1 MKKIFILDTNVL
13 IHDPEAMFSF
23 DDNDV
28 YLPIYVIEEIDK
40 LKEYNDRVGKSA
52 RETSR
57 NIEKLRKEEKN
68 SNLSLLEGLKNS
80 TGGTFRI
87 VLGENDIVNI
97 PDSLN
102 KNLTDNKII
111 GQALRIK
118 NENKKR
124 KVILVSKDMNVRI
137 KANVLG
143 METVDYVKDQID
155 INQLYEGW
163 REIEI
168 SSDLFSLLEKA
179 PIINWD
185 LVLKEE
191 PKANELIRFKNSNKE
206 ILTIYKKERE
216 KLEKQVFADT
226 KVWGVFAR
234 NTEQKQAMELLMD
247 ERIKLVTLVG
257 KAGTGKTLLAI
268 ATALEQVVERK
279 LYKKIFIA
287 RPIVPMGNDI
297 GFLPG
302 TEKEKMQPW
311 MLPIYDN
318 IEFLASNKG
327 QTSLNE
333 AEKVVVGLESLG
345 LLKVEPLTY
354 IRGRSIPQGF
364 IIIDEAQN
372 LTPHEVKTIITRVGK
387 DTKIV
392 FTGDPDQI
400 DNPYLDAN
408 SNGLAY
414 IAERMKNEI
423 LVGHIRLVKGERS
436 EISELASRLL

>member
-87 VLGENDIVNI
+87 VLGENDSVNI

-163 REIEI
+163 KEIEI
-168 SSDLFSLLEKA
+168 SNDLFSLLEKA

-327 QTSLNE
+327 QTSSNE
-333 AEKVVVGLESLG
+333 AEKVVAGLESLG

-414 IAERMKNEI
+414 IAYKMKNEI

>member
-87 VLGENDIVNI
+87 VLGENDSVNI

-287 RPIVPMGNDI
+287 RPVVPMGNDI

-414 IAERMKNEI
+414 IAEKMKNEI

>member
-87 VLGENDIVNI
+87 VLGENDSVNI

-163 REIEI
+163 KEIEI
-168 SSDLFSLLEKA
+168 SNDLFSLLEKA

-302 TEKEKMQPW
+302 TEQEKMQPW

-327 QTSLNE
+327 QTSSNE
-333 AEKVVVGLESLG
+333 AEKVVAGLESLG

-414 IAERMKNEI
+414 IAEKMKNEI

>member
-40 LKEYNDRVGKSA
+40 LKEYSDRVGKSA

-57 NIEKLRKEEKN
+57 NIEKLKKEEKN
-68 SNLSLLEGLKNS
+68 SNLSLLKGLKNS

-163 REIEI
+163 KEIEI
-168 SSDLFSLLEKA
+168 SNDLFSLVEKA
-179 PIINWD
+179 PIINWN

-327 QTSLNE
+327 QTSSNE
-333 AEKVVVGLESLG
+333 AEKVVAGLESLG

-414 IAERMKNEI
+414 IAEKMKNER

>member
-87 VLGENDIVNI
+87 VLGENDSVNI

-111 GQALRIK
+111 GQEKKKK

-163 REIEI
+163 KEIEI
-168 SSDLFSLLEKA
+168 SNDLFSLLEKA

-327 QTSLNE
+327 QTSSNE
-333 AEKVVVGLESLG
+333 AEKVVAGLESLG

-414 IAERMKNEI
+414 IAEKMKNEI

>member
-57 NIEKLRKEEKN
+57 N

-87 VLGENDIVNI
+87 VLGENDSVNI

-163 REIEI
+163 KEIEI
-168 SSDLFSLLEKA
+168 SNDLFSLLEKA

-327 QTSLNE
+327 QTSSNE
-333 AEKVVVGLESLG
+333 AEKVVAGLESLG

-414 IAERMKNEI
+414 IAEKMKNEI

>member
-40 LKEYNDRVGKSA
+40 LKEYSDRVGKSA

-57 NIEKLRKEEKN
+57 NIEKLKKEEKN
-68 SNLSLLEGLKNS
+68 SNLSLLKGLKNS

-179 PIINWD
+179 PIINWN

-287 RPIVPMGNDI
+287 RPVVPMGNDI

>member
-1 MKKIFILDTNVL
+1 
-13 IHDPEAMFSF
+13 MFSF

-87 VLGENDIVNI
+87 VLGENDSVNI

-163 REIEI
+163 KEIEI
-168 SSDLFSLLEKA
+168 SNDLFSLLEKA

-327 QTSLNE
+327 QTSSNE
-333 AEKVVVGLESLG
+333 AEKVVAGLESLG

-414 IAERMKNEI
+414 IAEKMKNEI

>member
-87 VLGENDIVNI
+87 VLGENDSVNI

-163 REIEI
+163 KEIEI
-168 SSDLFSLLEKA
+168 SNDLFSLLEKA

-327 QTSLNE
+327 QTSSNE
-333 AEKVVVGLESLG
+333 AEKVVAGLESLG

-364 IIIDEAQN
+364 IIIDEAQT

-414 IAERMKNEI
+414 IAEKMKNEI

>member
-40 LKEYNDRVGKSA
+40 LKEYSDRVGKSA

-57 NIEKLRKEEKN
+57 NIEKLKKEEKN
-68 SNLSLLEGLKNS
+68 SNLSLLKGLKNS

-163 REIEI
+163 KEIEI
-168 SSDLFSLLEKA
+168 SNDLFSLVEKA
-179 PIINWD
+179 PIINWN

-318 IEFLASNKG
+318 IEFLASNKS
-327 QTSLNE
+327 QTSSNE
-333 AEKVVVGLESLG
+333 AEKVVAGLESLG

-414 IAERMKNEI
+414 IAEKMKNEI

>member
-40 LKEYNDRVGKSA
+40 LKEYSDRVGKSA

-68 SNLSLLEGLKNS
+68 SNLSLLKGLKNS

-327 QTSLNE
+327 QTSSNE
-333 AEKVVVGLESLG
+333 AEKVVAGLESLG

-414 IAERMKNEI
+414 IAEKMKNEI

>member
-87 VLGENDIVNI
+87 VLGENDSVNI

-163 REIEI
+163 KEIEI
-168 SSDLFSLLEKA
+168 SNDLFSLLEKA

-297 GFLPG
+297 GFLPE

-327 QTSLNE
+327 QTSSNE
-333 AEKVVVGLESLG
+333 AEKVVAGLESLG

>member
-68 SNLSLLEGLKNS
+68 SNLSLLKGLKNS

-287 RPIVPMGNDI
+287 RPVVPMGNDI

-414 IAERMKNEI
+414 IAEKMKNEI

>member
-87 VLGENDIVNI
+87 VLGENDSVNI

-163 REIEI
+163 KEIEI
-168 SSDLFSLLEKA
+168 SNDLFSLLEKA

-287 RPIVPMGNDI
+287 RPVVPMGNDI

-354 IRGRSIPQGF
+354 IRGRSIPQGL

>member
-87 VLGENDIVNI
+87 VLGENDSVNI

-168 SSDLFSLLEKA
+168 SSDLFSLVEKA

-287 RPIVPMGNDI
+287 RPVVPMGNDI

>member
-163 REIEI
+163 KEIEI
-168 SSDLFSLLEKA
+168 SNDLFSLVEKA
-179 PIINWD
+179 PIINWN

-318 IEFLASNKG
+318 IEFLASNKS
-327 QTSLNE
+327 QTSSNE
-333 AEKVVVGLESLG
+333 AEKVVAGLESLG

-414 IAERMKNEI
+414 IAEKMKNEI

>member
-52 RETSR
+52 RETTR
-57 NIEKLRKEEKN
+57 NIEKVRKEEKN
-68 SNLSLLEGLKNS
+68 SKLSLLEGLKNS

-87 VLGENDIVNI
+87 VLGENDSVNI

-163 REIEI
+163 KEIEI
-168 SSDLFSLLEKA
+168 SNDLFSLLEKA

-327 QTSLNE
+327 QTSSNE
-333 AEKVVVGLESLG
+333 AEKVVAGLESLG

-414 IAERMKNEI
+414 IAEKMKNEI

>member
-68 SNLSLLEGLKNS
+68 SNLSLLKGLKNS

-87 VLGENDIVNI
+87 VLGENDSVNI

-287 RPIVPMGNDI
+287 RPVVPMGNDI

>member
-87 VLGENDIVNI
+87 VLGENDSVNI

-163 REIEI
+163 KEIEI
-168 SSDLFSLLEKA
+168 SNDLFSLLEKA

-191 PKANELIRFKNSNKE
+191 PKVNELIRFKNSNKE

-327 QTSLNE
+327 QTSSNE
-333 AEKVVVGLESLG
+333 AEKVVAGLESLG

-414 IAERMKNEI
+414 IAEKMKNEI

>member
-40 LKEYNDRVGKSA
+40 LKEYSDRVGKSA

-57 NIEKLRKEEKN
+57 NIEKLKKEEKN
-68 SNLSLLEGLKNS
+68 SNLSLLKGLKNS

-163 REIEI
+163 KEIEI
-168 SSDLFSLLEKA
+168 SNDLFSLLEKA

-318 IEFLASNKG
+318 IEFLASNKS
-327 QTSLNE
+327 QTSSNE
-333 AEKVVVGLESLG
+333 AEKVVAGLESLG

-414 IAERMKNEI
+414 IAEKMKNEI

>member
-1 MKKIFILDTNVL
+1 M
-13 IHDPEAMFSF
+13 
-23 DDNDV
+23 
-28 YLPIYVIEEIDK
+28 
-40 LKEYNDRVGKSA
+40 
-52 RETSR
+52 
-57 NIEKLRKEEKN
+57 
-68 SNLSLLEGLKNS
+68 
-80 TGGTFRI
+80 
-87 VLGENDIVNI
+87 
-97 PDSLN
+97 
-102 KNLTDNKII
+102 
-111 GQALRIK
+111 
-118 NENKKR
+118 
-124 KVILVSKDMNVRI
+124 
-137 KANVLG
+137 
-143 METVDYVKDQID
+143 
-155 INQLYEGW
+155 
-163 REIEI
+163 
-168 SSDLFSLLEKA
+168 
-179 PIINWD
+179 
-185 LVLKEE
+185 KEE

-327 QTSLNE
+327 QTSSNE
-333 AEKVVVGLESLG
+333 AEKVVAGLESLG

-414 IAERMKNEI
+414 IAEKMKNEI

>member
-87 VLGENDIVNI
+87 VLGENDSVNI

-163 REIEI
+163 KEIEI
-168 SSDLFSLLEKA
+168 SNDLFSLLEKA

>member
-87 VLGENDIVNI
+87 VLGENDSVNI

-163 REIEI
+163 KEIEI
-168 SSDLFSLLEKA
+168 SNDLFSLLEKA

-327 QTSLNE
+327 QTSSNE
-333 AEKVVVGLESLG
+333 AEKVVAGLESLG

-372 LTPHEVKTIITRVGK
+372 LTPHEVKAIITRVGK

-414 IAERMKNEI
+414 IAEKMKNEI

>member
-87 VLGENDIVNI
+87 VLGENDSVNI

-287 RPIVPMGNDI
+287 RPIVPMGNEI

-327 QTSLNE
+327 QTSSNE
-333 AEKVVVGLESLG
+333 AEKVVAGLESLG

-414 IAERMKNEI
+414 IAEKMKNEI

>member
-87 VLGENDIVNI
+87 VLGENDSVNI

-179 PIINWD
+179 PIINWN

-327 QTSLNE
+327 QTSSNE
-333 AEKVVVGLESLG
+333 AEKVVAGLESLG

-414 IAERMKNEI
+414 IAEKMKNEI

>member
-87 VLGENDIVNI
+87 VLGENDSVNI

-163 REIEI
+163 KEIEI
-168 SSDLFSLLEKA
+168 SNDLFSLLEKA

-327 QTSLNE
+327 QTSSNE
-333 AEKVVVGLESLG
+333 AEKVVAGLESLG

-372 LTPHEVKTIITRVGK
+372 LTPHGVKTIIPRVGK

-392 FTGDPDQI
+392 LTGDPDQI

-414 IAERMKNEI
+414 IAEKMKNEI

>member
-87 VLGENDIVNI
+87 VLGENDSVNI

-327 QTSLNE
+327 QTSSNE

>member
-87 VLGENDIVNI
+87 VLGENDSVNI
-97 PDSLN
+97 QDSLN

-163 REIEI
+163 KEIEI
-168 SSDLFSLLEKA
+168 SNDLFSLLEKA

-327 QTSLNE
+327 QTSSNE
-333 AEKVVVGLESLG
+333 AEKVVAGLESLG

-414 IAERMKNEI
+414 IAEKMKNEI

>member
-87 VLGENDIVNI
+87 VLGENDSVNI

-163 REIEI
+163 KEIEI
-168 SSDLFSLLEKA
+168 SNDLFSLLEKA

-327 QTSLNE
+327 QTSSNE
-333 AEKVVVGLESLG
+333 AEKVVAGLESLG

-414 IAERMKNEI
+414 IAEKMKNEI

-436 EISELASRLL
+436 EISELASRLV

>member
-87 VLGENDIVNI
+87 VLGENDSVNI

-163 REIEI
+163 KEIEI
-168 SSDLFSLLEKA
+168 SNDLFSLVEKA

-287 RPIVPMGNDI
+287 RPVVPMGNDI

>member
-87 VLGENDIVNI
+87 VLGENDSVNI

-163 REIEI
+163 KEIEI
-168 SSDLFSLLEKA
+168 SNDLFSLLEKA

-327 QTSLNE
+327 QTSSNE
-333 AEKVVVGLESLG
+333 AEKVVAGLESLG

-414 IAERMKNEI
+414 IAEKMKNEI

-436 EISELASRLL
+436 EITELASRLL

>member
-40 LKEYNDRVGKSA
+40 LKEYSDRVGKSA

-57 NIEKLRKEEKN
+57 NIEKLKKEEKN
-68 SNLSLLEGLKNS
+68 SNLSLLKGLKNS

-163 REIEI
+163 KEIEI
-168 SSDLFSLLEKA
+168 SNDLFSLVEKA
-179 PIINWD
+179 PIINWN

-327 QTSLNE
+327 QTSSNE
-333 AEKVVVGLESLG
+333 AEKVVAGLESLG

-414 IAERMKNEI
+414 IAEKMKNEI

>member
-87 VLGENDIVNI
+87 VLGENDSVNI

-163 REIEI
+163 KEIEI
-168 SSDLFSLLEKA
+168 SNDLFSLLEKA

-327 QTSLNE
+327 QTSSNE
-333 AEKVVVGLESLG
+333 AEKVVAGLESLG

-414 IAERMKNEI
+414 IAEKMKNEI

-436 EISELASRLL
+436 EDRKSVV

>member
-87 VLGENDIVNI
+87 VLGENDSVNI

-168 SSDLFSLLEKA
+168 SSDLFSLVEKA

-234 NTEQKQAMELLMD
+234 NTAQKQAMELLMD

-287 RPIVPMGNDI
+287 RPVVPMGNDI

-302 TEKEKMQPW
+302 TEKENMQPW

>member
-87 VLGENDIVNI
+87 VLGENDSVNI

-163 REIEI
+163 KEIEI
-168 SSDLFSLLEKA
+168 SNDLFSLLEKA

-327 QTSLNE
+327 QTSSNE

-414 IAERMKNEI
+414 IAEKMKNEI

>member
-57 NIEKLRKEEKN
+57 NID
-68 SNLSLLEGLKNS
+68 LSLLEGLKNS

-87 VLGENDIVNI
+87 VLGENDSVNI

-163 REIEI
+163 KEIEI
-168 SSDLFSLLEKA
+168 SNDLFSLLEKA

-327 QTSLNE
+327 QTSSNE
-333 AEKVVVGLESLG
+333 AEKVVAGLESLG

-414 IAERMKNEI
+414 IAEKMKNEI